1 MKRRDSIKTMF
12 LGSIGA
18 SLTLNSCVT
27 SEDKLMLDQVW
38 KYNYGRTYEELKWDY
53 KVLTG
58 KFFSASELK
67 TIEKIAN
74 IILPPNEKG
83 NIKDA
88 GVVELFEII
97 AKDFSTPAHDEY
109 GEKVL
114 RRGLNVF
121 DKICNERFGVNL
133 INCSD
138 DQIKSVFDSIAFND
152 NKDEGLQE
160 AIRLF
165 AVYRGMVLT
174 GYFTSEVGIN
184 DLGYKGNTPNVWDG
198 VPDDVLKDY
207 SVSYDEEWVSRCVD
221 QTKRNDLA
229 EWDDDGNLLT

>member
-18 SLTLNSCVT
+18 SLTLNSCIT
-27 SEDKLMLDQVW
+27 TEDKVMLDQVW

-58 KFFSASELK
+58 KFFSDSELK

-133 INCSD
+133 IDCSD

-207 SVSYDEEWVSRCVD
+207 SVSYDDEWISRCVD
-221 QTKRNDLA
+221 QSKRNDLA